1 MTYKILVAAAAL
13 SLGLGTAAMA
23 QTTEPAEGSGPAT
36 TLPEN
41 AFAPFFT
48 EPFTGALYSQEQIG
62 ERWMNMSEEQQ
73 AQVRAECD
81 TFATAGLPDDE
92 VITSSIEDST
102 VYEASVS
109 QLCDMVG
116 AM

>member
-1 MTYKILVAAAAL
+1 MNGSVKNGAKAFSGSVVAGPL
-13 SLGLGTAAMA
+13 S
-23 QTTEPAEGSGPAT
+23 SAT

-81 TFATAGLPDDE
+81 TFAKAGLPDDE
-92 VITSSIEDST
+92 VITGSIEDST